1 MENCGATSQRRISF
15 SVTSASSMISF
26 EMAYL
31 AQMAQVTQMAPML
44 QTVQM
49 AQVSAWSDTPSARTA
64 ISYVSKSFT
73 MFFICDC
80 LRIWLPTFF
89 FWTPETNLGRELF
102 QQNRPQNGFNAG
114 WRCWRIPIKCSMKTT
129 KTTHPKTN
137 QRCVTVLHRN
147 LLKCWVAS
155 LGWPEKEVGWV
166 QCPTDKLQLIWA
178 LKVCDPPNTCSCL
191 NVLIRNA

>member
-26 EMAYL
+26 EMAYI

-49 AQVSAWSDTPSARTA
+49 AQVSADTPSARTA

-102 QQNRPQNGFNAG
+102 QQNRPQNGFKAS
-114 WRCWRIPIKCSMKTT
+114 WRILIKFSMKTT

-147 LLKCWVAS
+147 LLKCCVAS
-155 LGWPEKEVGWV
+155 LGWKGTRVNSMFNRQAPIDLSTQSLW
-166 QCPTDKLQLIWA
+166 
-178 LKVCDPPNTCSCL
+178 PPKYL
-191 NVLIRNA
+191 